1 MVRSRRLRNYLKEV
15 SESDKFEKLSLIL
28 PFLVL
33 IVEIILIEHAIRIK
47 VYYVIHL
54 TSILLILSIIEILFI
69 IEELHEHY
77 IKGNFERILTI
88 RLDDFILQTKM
99 KNVKF
104 IIEEFIEE
112 YPEYKKHWNKL
123 YHIACQIL
131 ETHKEE
137 VLEKSL
143 RSDLK
148 KFVKK
153 HKRKQ
158 MRQIIDL
165 FLLQH
170 PKYKKD
176 PAKIYHLLSQM
187 LGVEKKKWKKFFKK

>member
-123 YHIACQIL
+123 YHIACQII
-131 ETHKEE
+131 
-137 VLEKSL
+137 
-143 RSDLK
+143 
-148 KFVKK
+148 
-153 HKRKQ
+153 
-158 MRQIIDL
+158 RQL
-165 FLLQH
+165 
-170 PKYKKD
+170 
-176 PAKIYHLLSQM
+176 
-187 LGVEKKKWKKFFKK
+187 